1 MDRVKDKEVCG
12 TIGEKLRI
20 EAFKIYL
27 KDTSYGNILY
37 NTHLEELGW
46 GQSVYNGKESGTT
59 ALQLRTEA
67 FTVELDNKA
76 SELFDVMYQAHIQDI
91 GWRCD
96 GRYLPRQDDMASVAY
111 WPPLVPGL
119 HVPYGVLVGK

>member
-91 GWRCD
+91 GSMDWVRN
-96 GRYLPRQDDMASVAY
+96 GAAAGTTGEQLRIIQRMLSIRLS
-111 WPPLVPGL
+111 LTE
-119 HVPYGVLVGK
+119 